1 MAKDAEA
8 ARTCQ
13 KGKVKVQ
20 FLGAAREV
28 TGSLTYFEAETKYGM
43 VRFLVDCGLSQKN
56 GNNYEGKLQMY
67 NSKLPV
73 AAENIDFII
82 LTHAHIDHS
91 GLVPFLGK
99 KGFTGKVYATKGTA
113 ELCSILW
120 PDSAHIQEEDCSQY
134 NRKLLRR
141 SPQGSRRQVEP
152 LYTDDDAVRSLSLL
166 KGIRYNKL
174 VDLENGIRFR
184 FKNAGHIF
192 GSAVIEIWIQDSEG
206 RELKVVVS
214 GDIGNQVRARLDAA
228 DFLIME
234 STYGSRVH
242 EIIDIDQR
250 NLLLAKTILET
261 CKNGGRVIIP
271 SFTVERLQTLIYAIN
286 EGIRKLPEDEAE
298 MLKSAGIVIDSPMG
312 VAVTKIF
319 QDAFWKK
326 PKRFKYLLGKN
337 LDYYVQ
343 NCTSPFELKN
353 LKVTSSQ
360 EESQALN
367 DSKDCMAIISA
378 NGMCS
383 AGRIRHHLKHNLW
396 RPECTVVFVGFQA
409 EGTLGRRILNGEKMV
424 KIFGEEIAVN
434 AKIVNIPEFSSHAD
448 CKGLIRFV
456 KKFKTPPKCLFLI
469 HGELEAMEPF
479 KKDVEK
485 LGIHVAVPH
494 LKEVYELSDTDGNS
508 LGTDSG
514 VHPFT
519 RDVSVRVN
527 EAIVS
532 LSKLR
537 ACLSE
542 ASENRNLLDEIS
554 NLPQQER
561 EMISDL
567 KTELFGSASKLK
579 KSFYQIIKS
588 CRKNGKSKRS

>member
-1 MAKDAEA
+1 MANDADA
-8 ARTCQ
+8 AQMCQ

-28 TGSLTYFEAETKYGM
+28 TGSLTYFEAQTKSGT

-56 GNNYEGKLQMY
+56 GNNYEGKLKMY
-67 NSKLPV
+67 NSRLPV

-91 GLVPFLGK
+91 GFVPFLSK
-99 KGFTGKVYATKGTA
+99 KGFTGRVYATKGTT

-120 PDSAHIQEEDCSQY
+120 PDSAHIQEEDCSHY

-152 LYTDDDAVRSLSLL
+152 LYTVSDAVDGLSLL

-174 VDLENGIRFR
+174 VDLGNGVRFR
-184 FKNAGHIF
+184 FKNAGHIY
-192 GSAVIEIWIQDSEG
+192 GSAVVEIWIVDSDG

-214 GDIGNQVRARLDAA
+214 GDIGNNVRARLDTA
-228 DFLIME
+228 DFVIME
-234 STYGSRVH
+234 STYGSRMH
-242 EIIDIDQR
+242 EIIDRDQR
-250 NLLLAKTILET
+250 NLKLARTILET
-261 CKNGGRVIIP
+261 YRRGGRVIIP
-271 SFTVERLQTLIYAIN
+271 AFTVERLQTLIYAIN
-286 EGIRKLPEDEAE
+286 EGIRKLPHEEAE
-298 MLKSAGIVIDSPMG
+298 MLKDVTIVIDSPMG
-312 VAVTKIF
+312 IAVTKIF

-326 PKRFKYLLGKN
+326 PNRFKHLLDKD

-343 NCTSPFELKN
+343 NSLSPFELKY
-353 LKVTSSQ
+353 LKVTSTRD
-360 EESQALN
+360 ESQALN

-396 RPECTVVFVGFQA
+396 QPECTIIFVGFQA

-434 AKIVNIPEFSSHAD
+434 AQIINIPEFSSHAD
-448 CKGLIRFV
+448 RRGLLRFV
-456 KKFKTPPKCLFLI
+456 KKFKTPPKCLFLV

-479 KKDVEK
+479 KKDVEE
-485 LGIHVAVPH
+485 LGIHVAIPH

-508 LGTDSG
+508 LGTDNG

-519 RDVSVRVN
+519 RDVRVRVD
-527 EAIVS
+527 EAIIS
-532 LSKLR
+532 LNKVR

-542 ASENRNLLDEIS
+542 VSGSSILLNELS
-554 NLPQQER
+554 NLPEHER
-561 EMISDL
+561 EMINTL
-567 KTELFGSASKLK
+567 KMELFGTAAKTK
-579 KSFYQIIKS
+579 KSFYQIIKV